1 MVFTPL
7 QLKQHIYQ
15 PVFDVYDIFKNHF
28 GEDYTD
34 LQGILNDDEYNS
46 LIEDYYPQSDSSQE
60 ITEET
65 LTGLKGNIPNPHILV
80 WWPKVTVTNEYDK
93 HINITDLYAKIE
105 ITTDGNIPFEWTSGF
120 KLIRTSA
127 PPSQIIAGYVHSHVY
142 SDRNY
147 TNIQEF
153 KTPCLGRGPIR
164 QTVLSLMTS
173 YSMELWMLF
182 CEELSRYVT
191 VESLSGGPYIR
202 MESVGGK
209 SEIDIKQQFGFN
221 LDYVLILGDLY
232 SPHGIQ
238 KLNDIIKSFFK
249 YYYILDNRLSI
260 DFDGLQYRLGKDI
273 IHGLIDVSN
282 SFIRW
287 ANILPTEER
296 QWIKNTNL
304 LNKYVCTEGKIYE
317 TSGSLTSNL
326 THLHHCRCLKFKEED
341 IYFKILDEDMVEDNA
356 VTLLD
361 IPLAAKLIKNI
372 FNILNYRYNGTNNT
386 ESSSNR
392 KTVCYIQNEC
402 TSEG

>member
-15 PVFDVYDIFKNHF
+15 PVFEVYDIFKNFF

-34 LQGILNDDEYNS
+34 LQDILNDAEYNS
-46 LIEDYYPQSDSSQE
+46 LVADYYPQPDSSQE

-65 LTGLKGNIPNPHILV
+65 LNRLKEHIPNPQILV

-105 ITTDGNIPFEWTSGF
+105 INTNGNIPFEWTSGF
-120 KLIRTSA
+120 ELTRTSA

-142 SDRNY
+142 TDRNY
-147 TNIQEF
+147 TSIQTF
-153 KTPCLGRGPIR
+153 KDPCLGRGPIK

-191 VESLSGGPYIR
+191 VESLNGGPYIR

-209 SEIDIKQQFGFN
+209 SEIDIKQHFGFSP
-221 LDYVLILGDLY
+221 DYRYILGELY
-232 SPHGIQ
+232 NPFDIQ
-238 KLNDIIKSFFK
+238 KLNDIVKSFFK
-249 YYYILDNRLSI
+249 YYTLDNRLSI

-282 SFIRW
+282 SFIKW
-287 ANILPTEER
+287 ANALSTEER
-296 QWIKNTNL
+296 QWIKDTNL
-304 LNKYVCTEGKIYE
+304 LDKYVYTEGKIYV
-317 TSGSLTSNL
+317 TSGTLASNL
-326 THLHHCRCLKFKEED
+326 THLQHCLCLQFKEEL
-341 IYFKILDEDMVEDNA
+341 IYFKILDEDIVGDNA
-356 VTLLD
+356 VTLLN
-361 IPLAAKLIKNI
+361 IPLASKLIKNI

>member
-15 PVFDVYDIFKNHF
+15 PVFDVYDIFKNFF

-34 LQGILNDDEYNS
+34 LQGILDDAEYNS
-46 LIEDYYPQSDSSQE
+46 LIEDYYPQPDSSQE

-65 LTGLKGNIPNPHILV
+65 LTELKEHIPNPQILV
-80 WWPKVTVTNEYDK
+80 WWPKVTVTNEYNK

-105 ITTDGNIPFEWTSGF
+105 INTDGNIPFEFDRGF
-120 KLIRTSA
+120 ALTRTSA
-127 PPSQIIAGYVHSHVY
+127 PPSQIKAGYVHSHVFT
-142 SDRNY
+142 DRNY
-147 TNIQEF
+147 TDIQTF
-153 KTPCLGRGPIR
+153 KTPCLGRGPIK

-173 YSMELWMLF
+173 NSMELWMLF

-191 VESLSGGPYIR
+191 VESLNGGPYIR

-209 SEIDIKQQFGFN
+209 SEVDIKPYFGLSLKYEF
-221 LDYVLILGDLY
+221 ILGELY
-232 SPHGIQ
+232 GPDNIQ
-238 KLNDIIKSFFK
+238 KLNDIIKSFFQ
-249 YYYILDNRLSI
+249 YYTVDNRLSI

-287 ANILPTEER
+287 ANALPAEER
-296 QWIKNTNL
+296 QWIKTTNL
-304 LNKYVCTEGKIYE
+304 LNKYVYTEGKIYE
-317 TSGSLTSNL
+317 TSGTLASDL
-326 THLHHCRCLKFKEED
+326 THLQQCLCLQFKEEL
-341 IYFKILDEDMVEDNA
+341 IYFKILDEDIVEDNA
-356 VTLLD
+356 VTLLN
-361 IPLAAKLIKNI
+361 IPLASKLIKNI

-402 TSEG
+402 TSES

>member
-15 PVFDVYDIFKNHF
+15 PVFEVYDIFKNFF

-34 LQGILNDDEYNS
+34 LQDILNDDEYNS
-46 LIEDYYPQSDSSQE
+46 LIADYYPQPDSSQE
-60 ITEET
+60 ITEEV
-65 LTGLKGNIPNPHILV
+65 LAELKEHIPNPHILV

-105 ITTDGNIPFEWTSGF
+105 ITTNGNIPFEWTSGF
-120 KLIRTSA
+120 ELTRTSA
-127 PPSQIIAGYVHSHVY
+127 PPSQITAGYVHSHVY

-147 TNIQEF
+147 TDIQTF
-153 KTPCLGRGPIR
+153 KTPCLGRGPIK

-191 VESLSGGPYIR
+191 VESLTGGPYIR

-209 SEIDIKQQFGFN
+209 SEIDIKQQFEFS
-221 LDYVLILGDLY
+221 LDYVFILGDLY
-232 SPHGIQ
+232 SPDGIQ
-238 KLNDIIKSFFK
+238 KLNDMIKLFFK
-249 YYYILDNRLSI
+249 YYTLNNRLSI

-287 ANILPTEER
+287 ANTLPANKR
-296 QWIKNTNL
+296 QWIKGTNL
-304 LNKYVCTEGKIYE
+304 LDKYVYTDGKIYV
-317 TSGSLTSNL
+317 TSGSLASNL
-326 THLHHCRCLKFKEED
+326 TPLHHCRCLRFKEED

-356 VTLLD
+356 VLLLN

-402 TSEG
+402 SSEG